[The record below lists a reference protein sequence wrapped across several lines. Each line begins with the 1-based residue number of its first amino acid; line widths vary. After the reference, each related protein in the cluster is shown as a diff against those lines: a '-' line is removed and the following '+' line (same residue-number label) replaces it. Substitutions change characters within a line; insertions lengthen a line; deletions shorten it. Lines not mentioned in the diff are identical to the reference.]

1 MTWLLGKVIGNPLL
15 IVWIAIGAF
24 VAGGVG
30 AWKVQG
36 WRLDAVKAEHQ
47 SFVAQTKTLGEAAQK
62 AADATKAADKSRKEQ
77 ADAENKRTLDTLR
90 TDNKRLRNARAG
102 SNFLPAAAPGAARPD
117 RACFDRAE
125 FERALQRFDNG
136 TTAIVGEGDEARV
149 GLNSSKSWAAG
160 VK

>member
-36 WRLDAVKAEHQ
+36 WRLDAVKAEYQ

-62 AADATKAADKSRKEQ
+62 AADVTKAADKSRKEQ
-77 ADAENKRTLDTLR
+77 ADVENKRTLDSLR
-90 TDNKRLRNARAG
+90 ADVKRLRLARAG
-102 SNFLPAAAPGAARPD
+102 SHFLPAAAPDARSPQT
-117 RACFDRAE
+117 ACFARGE
-125 FERALQRFDNG
+125 LESALQRFDTG
-136 TTAIVGEGDEARV
+136 ASEIVGVGDEARV
-149 GLNSSKSWAAG
+149 NLDTAKVWAAHP
-160 VK
+160 